1 MEDKSGQ
8 KRPKSSRRTGPEL
21 RVARV
26 DFNPGPDAEDRLRRL
41 FTLLVKY
48 TTRDKLPVPEQDSP
62 SDGLPSE
69 AGGKEEI

>member
-1 MEDKSGQ
+1 MEAKSGQ
-8 KRPKSSRRTGPEL
+8 KRPKSSGRTGPEL

-41 FTLLVKY
+41 FTLLVEY
-48 TTRDKLPVPEQDSP
+48 TTRDKLPEPKQDSP